1 MKPGERYSLPNVQ
14 VAVMSSPVRI
24 AVGLLVNGTRYNWGD
39 EIPVFSDIKVEPC
52 WANVPESS
60 FASTNLKLSNSG
72 AIDATLIFAS
82 EGETGTLFFW
92 DILSRNSVTLPGFTV
107 NGVSIASPT
116 VADYDRGRVIH
127 SVSGLKRGVGDI
139 CRLVGIPLNEINAKL
154 AAGILPDNGTWRLPT
169 ANELAALLH
178 PFQGTSQGRVYP
190 ILNNTFF
197 PYNARYIG
205 KDTTYPTA
213 EISISHLPAIY
224 AWGGVIRL
232 DSRIAIGPYSSAP
245 EAAIRC
251 IRQ

>member
-1 MKPGERYSLPNVQ
+1 M
-14 VAVMSSPVRI
+14 
-24 AVGLLVNGTRYNWGD
+24 NGTRYNWWD

-82 EGETGTLFFW
+82 EGEMGTLL
-92 DILSRNSVTLPGFTV
+92 IGGMNGNSVILPGFAV

-154 AAGILPDNGTWRLPT
+154 AAGILPDNGIWRLPT
-169 ANELAALLH
+169 VNELAALLH
-178 PFQGTSQGRVYP
+178 PFQDSSQGRVYS

-197 PYNARYIG
+197 PYNTRYPTGDI
-205 KDTTYPTA
+205 TYPTA
-213 EISISHLPAIY
+213 EVSVRHLPSIY
-224 AWGGVIRL
+224 SWRSSIRL
-232 DSRIAIGPYSSAP
+232 GSRIAIGVFSGGAES
-245 EAAIRC
+245 AIRC

>member
-1 MKPGERYSLPNVQ
+1 M
-14 VAVMSSPVRI
+14 
-24 AVGLLVNGTRYNWGD
+24 
-39 EIPVFSDIKVEPC
+39 
-52 WANVPESS
+52 
-60 FASTNLKLSNSG
+60 
-72 AIDATLIFAS
+72 
-82 EGETGTLFFW
+82 
-92 DILSRNSVTLPGFTV
+92 

-178 PFQGTSQGRVYP
+178 PFQDSSQGRVYS

-197 PYNARYIG
+197 PYNAKYG
-205 KDTTYPTA
+205 TKDITYPTA
-213 EISISHLPAIY
+213 EISIPHLPSIY
-224 AWGGVIRL
+224 AWGGLIRL
-232 DSRIAIGPYSSAP
+232 GSRIAIRPYASTA
-245 EAAIRC
+245 ETAIRC

>member
-1 MKPGERYSLPNVQ
+1 M
-14 VAVMSSPVRI
+14 
-24 AVGLLVNGTRYNWGD
+24 NGIRYNWGD
-39 EIPVFSDIKVEPC
+39 EMPVFSDIKVEPC

-82 EGETGTLFFW
+82 EGETGTLFLW
-92 DILSRNSVTLPGFTV
+92 DILRCNSVTLPGFTV

-178 PFQGTSQGRVYP
+178 PFQDSSQGRVY
-190 ILNNTFF
+190 
-197 PYNARYIG
+197 
-205 KDTTYPTA
+205 
-213 EISISHLPAIY
+213 SI
-224 AWGGVIRL
+224 
-232 DSRIAIGPYSSAP
+232 
-245 EAAIRC
+245 
-251 IRQ
+251 